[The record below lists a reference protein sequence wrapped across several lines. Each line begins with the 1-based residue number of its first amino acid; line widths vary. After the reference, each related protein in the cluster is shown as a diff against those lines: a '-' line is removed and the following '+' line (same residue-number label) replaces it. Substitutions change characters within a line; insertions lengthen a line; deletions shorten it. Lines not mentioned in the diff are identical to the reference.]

1 MKTCETLHGLR
12 CERTIAC
19 ASPPITHRLGTRCSS
34 TAREGNKRVQSAA
47 IRCNQELS
55 IAIIANLGRSRP
67 ISFMVVLDE
76 SASPPLPLQMAA
88 YECMLMASLI
98 RSSRGID
105 PCDDAH
111 SNGGSGWISTP
122 DPPIQSARCAHL
134 QGHAREG

>member
-1 MKTCETLHGLR
+1 
-12 CERTIAC
+12 
-19 ASPPITHRLGTRCSS
+19 
-34 TAREGNKRVQSAA
+34 
-47 IRCNQELS
+47 
-55 IAIIANLGRSRP
+55 
-67 ISFMVVLDE
+67 MVVLDE
-76 SASPPLPLQMAA
+76 SASPPLPLQMSA

-111 SNGGSGWISTP
+111 SNVGSGWISTP